1 MKRAIMQMT
10 GALLSQILIEGNE
23 IHVKVE
29 NGLPED
35 AKFVNGRHVVNL
47 QGVLVFELIYE
58 SEEFEDVEEG
68 GLLPILKPAMFTR
81 MECGEDTEI
90 ETPFCSCGQPAIRFT
105 NRHWYCEE
113 CI

>member
-1 MKRAIMQMT
+1 MQIMPE
-10 GALLSQILIEGNE
+10 LLSQTLIEGNE

-35 AKFVNGRHVVNL
+35 AKLINGRHVVNL
-47 QGVLVFELIYE
+47 YGNLVFELIYE

-81 MECGEDTEI
+81 MECGEAVEEALPD
-90 ETPFCSCGQPAIRFT
+90 CSCGRPGSVYHGGAV
-105 NRHWYCEE
+105 YCED